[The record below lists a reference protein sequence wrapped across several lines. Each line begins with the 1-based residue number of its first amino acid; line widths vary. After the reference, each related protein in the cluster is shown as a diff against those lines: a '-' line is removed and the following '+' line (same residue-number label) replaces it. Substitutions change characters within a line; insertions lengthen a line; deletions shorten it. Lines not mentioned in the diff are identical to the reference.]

1 MQLAVQGIAHCIL
14 HTLVQINKTIVF
26 YCSEHPFSR
35 WYSRCLNSHRNT
47 PRKQIMKIKLNR
59 RGFTLIELLTA
70 IVIVGILA
78 SVMIGRI
85 MVAKDRAHI
94 TAAQSD
100 VDHFRKALSVY
111 SVDYGFFPDN
121 VYNSPAALSGVLV
134 DPVGNPYMI
143 TPDGANF
150 GTFTYSAINAGEQ
163 YEIQVEALDQSHTV
177 ILATADGI
185 ALE

>member
-1 MQLAVQGIAHCIL
+1 
-14 HTLVQINKTIVF
+14 
-26 YCSEHPFSR
+26 
-35 WYSRCLNSHRNT
+35 
-47 PRKQIMKIKLNR
+47 MKMKLNHK
-59 RGFTLIELLTA
+59 GFTLVELLTA

-78 SVMIGRI
+78 SIMVGRV

-111 SVDYGFFPDN
+111 SVDYGVFPDN
-121 VYNSPAALSGVLV
+121 IYNSPQALSVALV
-134 DPVGNPYMI
+134 DPEGKPYMV

-150 GTFTYSAINAGEQ
+150 GTFTYNSLNAGEQ
-163 YEIQVEALDQSHTV
+163 YEIEVEALDQAHTV

-185 ALE
+185 AIQ

>member
-1 MQLAVQGIAHCIL
+1 MK
-14 HTLVQINKTIVF
+14 TKINHK
-26 YCSEHPFSR
+26 
-35 WYSRCLNSHRNT
+35 
-47 PRKQIMKIKLNR
+47 
-59 RGFTLIELLTA
+59 GFTLVELLTA

-78 SVMIGRI
+78 SIMVGRV

-121 VYNSPAALSGVLV
+121 TYNSPAALSSVLV
-134 DPVGNPYMI
+134 DPVGNPYMV
-143 TPDGANF
+143 TPDGDNF
-150 GTFTYSAINAGEQ
+150 GSFTYSSVNAGEQ
-163 YEIQVEALDQSHTV
+163 YEIHVEALDQAHTIV
-177 ILATADGI
+177 LATADGM